1 MGLTKLRLPAVLGLI
16 CIAAFINFLQV
27 KANEDTDDA
36 VSPSAVWTPDDDDLA
51 DIVDTCQSEA
61 DYGRC
66 FIDQMDNYAPSEAV
80 SFSQSLLQQSPSR
93 AGYLKALRE
102 AGPVDVGTV
111 AYPGAGGFTQGW
123 VLVNGT
129 PAIVNVDDF
138 KLLPQS
144 VMENDPEFK
153 VLQEK
158 YPRLRLSVEADE
170 RKANMLPQIQS
181 LGEGS
186 QRFLID
192 YALKEPCQT
201 CPAVAHAT
209 FGFDFDPT
217 GKFRGVKFIKIAP
230 ADR

>member
-27 KANEDTDDA
+27 KANEETDDA
-36 VSPSAVWTPDDDDLA
+36 VSPAAVWTPDDDDLA
-51 DIVDTCQSEA
+51 DIVDACQSEA

-66 FIDQMDNYAPSEAV
+66 FVDQMDDYAPSEAV
-80 SFSQSLLQQSPSR
+80 SFSQSLLQQTPSR
-93 AGYLKALRE
+93 AGYLKALQE

-111 AYPGAGGFTQGW
+111 AYPGASGFTQGW

-144 VMENDPEFK
+144 AMENDPQFK
-153 VLQEK
+153 WLQEK

-170 RKANMLPQIQS
+170 RKADMLPQIRP

-186 QRFLID
+186 QRFLIE

-209 FGFDFDPT
+209 FAFDFDPT
-217 GKFRGVKFIKIAP
+217 GKFLGAKFIKIVS